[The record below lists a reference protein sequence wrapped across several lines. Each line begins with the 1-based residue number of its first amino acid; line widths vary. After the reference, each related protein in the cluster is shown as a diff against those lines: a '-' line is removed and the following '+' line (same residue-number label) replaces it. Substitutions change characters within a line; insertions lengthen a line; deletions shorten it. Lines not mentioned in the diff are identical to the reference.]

1 MSPTKRQSIPCI
13 DPNDDGGRSVYT
25 LTDARTGETQDVTV
39 CMKHGEEMPLID
51 GDLVR
56 ARPADTGAMCDFTP
70 IGERTSDDVYA
81 MDPNDPDDAIMLAMS
96 GIVPLDEP
104 GLITEQSMKTRTGMG
119 SEFPTFAR
127 KLTTEEVA
135 ERDRGYTGSNARTR
149 QPIPRWYGE
158 FEDE

>member
-1 MSPTKRQSIPCI
+1 MSPKQRQSIPCI
-13 DPNDDGGRSVYT
+13 DPHDDGGRAIYT

-70 IGERTSDDVYA
+70 IG
-81 MDPNDPDDAIMLAMS
+81 
-96 GIVPLDEP
+96 
-104 GLITEQSMKTRTGMG
+104 TRT
-119 SEFPTFAR
+119 
-127 KLTTEEVA
+127 LTAEEIA
-135 ERDRGYTGSNARTR
+135 DRDRGFTAPNSRTR
-149 QPIPRWYGE
+149 QPIPSWYGE